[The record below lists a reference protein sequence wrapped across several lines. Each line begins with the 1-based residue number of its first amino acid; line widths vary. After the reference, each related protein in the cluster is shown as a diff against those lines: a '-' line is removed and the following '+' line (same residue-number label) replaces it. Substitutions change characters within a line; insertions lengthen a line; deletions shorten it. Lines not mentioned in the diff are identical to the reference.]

1 MTGLA
6 RWFFTSALIYAVL
19 GMTLGLIMGMTHD
32 HAQMPT
38 HAHILVVGW
47 ASFALIGFFYHLFPL
62 AASSRLANAH
72 FWLAE
77 VSLIVLLIGLFQI
90 FGGRAE
96 GGEPFAAAGSVG
108 LLASMILFAI
118 IAWPVVSGRG

>member
-6 RWFFTSALIYAVL
+6 SRFFGSALIYAVL

-47 ASFALIGFFYHLFPL
+47 VSFAIFGFFYHLFPTTASTKL
-62 AASSRLANAH
+62 ASVH

-77 VSLIVLLIGLFQI
+77 ASLLVLLIGLFQI
-90 FGGRAE
+90 FGERLDA
-96 GGEPFAAAGSVG
+96 GEPFAAAGSMG
-108 LLASMILFAI
+108 LLTSMILFAI
-118 IAWPVVSGRG
+118 IAWPIVRHR

>member
-6 RWFFTSALIYAVL
+6 SRFFASALIYAVL
-19 GMTLGLIMGMTHD
+19 GMTLGLVMGMTED

-47 ASFALIGFFYHLFPL
+47 VSFALFGFFYHLFP
-62 AASSRLANAH
+62 AAAASRLAAVH

-77 VSLIVLLIGLFQI
+77 ASLLIMLTGLVQI
-90 FGGRAE
+90 FMGRADA
-96 GGEPFAAAGSVG
+96 GQPFAAAGSIG
-108 LLASMILFAI
+108 LLASTILFAI
-118 IAWPVVSGRG
+118 VAWPTVRRT

>member
-6 RWFFTSALIYAVL
+6 SRFFGSALIYAVL
-19 GMTLGLIMGMTHD
+19 GMTLGLVMGMTED

-47 ASFALIGFFYHLFPL
+47 VSFALFGFFYHLFPA
-62 AASSRLANAH
+62 AASSRLAAVH

-77 VSLIVLLIGLFQI
+77 ASLLILLAGLVQI
-90 FGGRAE
+90 FGGRPEA
-96 GGEPFAAAGSVG
+96 GQPFAAAGSVG
-108 LLASMILFAI
+108 LLSSMILFAI
-118 IAWPVVSGRG
+118 IAWPSVRRS

>member
-6 RWFFTSALIYAVL
+6 SRFFASALIYAVL
-19 GMTLGLIMGMTHD
+19 GMALGLVMGMTED

-47 ASFALIGFFYHLFPL
+47 VSFALFGFFYHLFPAAASNRL
-62 AASSRLANAH
+62 AAVH

-77 VSLIVLLIGLFQI
+77 ASLLILLAGLVQI
-90 FGGRAE
+90 FAGRAE
-96 GGEPFAAAGSVG
+96 AGTPFAAAGSIG
-108 LLASMILFAI
+108 LLSSMILFAI
-118 IAWPVVSGRG
+118 IAWPSVRRT